1 MSDKSYNVKFD
12 IDFTI
17 RENRNTKQKVVIIL
31 LNIKSLSNQLMYATV
46 RIQTESGVGT
56 GFIFELNLGSENQD
70 VPCVVT
76 NKHVVVGNQSA
87 SFSFKK
93 RNADNSP
100 NHQETMNID
109 ISNLDSLIIL
119 HPDPSIDLCLIPI
132 ASILAE
138 VERRREAVYYIKL
151 TADLIPSDKD
161 LEKLNVLEDIV
172 MVGYPNGLSDS
183 HNNVPILRKGVT
195 ATHPFF
201 NYNGQ
206 PNFVIDAACYPGSS
220 GSPVFILN
228 EGSYSTPD
236 GLIMGGR
243 IMFIGILH
251 SGPRITEAGRIVP
264 QNIPT
269 NLNTTPQI
277 RTEMMMNLGF
287 VVKSKKL
294 LDFIP
299 VIQELVR
306 QNEIPNQ
313 G

>member
-1 MSDKSYNVKFD
+1 MSHKSHNVKFD
-12 IDFTI
+12 IGLGMG
-17 RENRNTKQKVVIIL
+17 ENRGIKQKVVSNL

-56 GFIFELNLGSENQD
+56 GFIFELNLGSENED
-70 VPCVVT
+70 VPCIVT
-76 NKHVVVGNQSA
+76 NKHVVEGDQSA
-87 SFSFKK
+87 SFSFMK
-93 RNADNSP
+93 RNSDNSP
-100 NHQETMNID
+100 NHHETMAVNIT
-109 ISNLDSLIIL
+109 NLASLIVP

-132 ASILAE
+132 ASILIE
-138 VERRREAVYYIKL
+138 VERRQEPIFYVKL
-151 TADLIPSDKD
+151 DAGLIPSNEE

-172 MVGYPNGLSDS
+172 MVGYPNGLSDV
-183 HNNVPILRKGVT
+183 HNNVPILRKGIT

-201 NYNGQ
+201 DYNGQ
-206 PNFVIDAACYPGSS
+206 PDFVIDAACYPGSS

-228 EGSYSTPD
+228 EGSYSTNE
-236 GLIMGGR
+236 GLIMGSR
-243 IMFIGILH
+243 IMLVGILH

-269 NLNTTPQI
+269 NLNATPQI

-287 VVKSKKL
+287 VVKSQKL
-294 LDFIP
+294 LDFVP

-313 G
+313 

>member
-1 MSDKSYNVKFD
+1 
-12 IDFTI
+12 
-17 RENRNTKQKVVIIL
+17 
-31 LNIKSLSNQLMYATV
+31 MYSTV

-56 GFIFELNLGSENQD
+56 GFIFEMNLGSEGQD
-70 VPCVVT
+70 VPCVIT
-76 NKHVVVGNQSA
+76 NKHVVVGNRSA

-100 NHQETMNID
+100 NHQETMDIG
-109 ISNLDSLIIL
+109 ISNLDSLIIP
-119 HPDPSIDLCLIPI
+119 HPEHSIDLCLIP
-132 ASILAE
+132 LAPIFE
-138 VERRREAVYYIKL
+138 EINRRQEAIYYIKL
-151 TADLIPSDKD
+151 TTDLIPSDED

-172 MVGYPNGLSDS
+172 MVGYPNGLTDS
-183 HNNVPILRKGVT
+183 FNNVPILRKGVT

-201 NYNGQ
+201 NYNGE

-228 EGSYSTPD
+228 EGSYSTSE

-251 SGPRITEAGRIVP
+251 SGPRITENGRIVP

-269 NLNTTPQI
+269 SLNSTPQI

-287 VVKSKKL
+287 VVKSKKI

-299 VIQELVR
+299 ILQELVR

-313 G
+313 